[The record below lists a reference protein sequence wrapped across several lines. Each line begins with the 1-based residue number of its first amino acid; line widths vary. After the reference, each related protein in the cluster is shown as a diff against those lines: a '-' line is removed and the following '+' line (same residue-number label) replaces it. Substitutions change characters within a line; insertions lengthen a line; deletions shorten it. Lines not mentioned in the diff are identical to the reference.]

1 MMTDT
6 KIRILGYI
14 KTNGQARVR
23 DLVEHLGI
31 GKVALHR
38 QLKSLVESGKLAKS
52 DLPPKCFILKHPVQL
67 GKPKKQMF
75 YWINIL
81 RTLIPLVG
89 LSPEFPDLEL
99 GSLMLVNRIRKTVAY
114 PGKLESPKNFRKI
127 GRKSQN
133 AKETIFV
140 DKINS
145 RFNNL
150 LLIDDAV
157 GSAAI

>member
-52 DLPPKCFILKHPVQL
+52 GSAPKV
-67 GKPKKQMF
+67 F
-75 YWINIL
+75 YTQASGSTGETQETNVLLDKYFAYVDPIGRFVTGISGF
-81 RTLIPLVG
+81 RTW
-89 LSPEFPDLEL
+89 LSNVSKSDQENS
-99 GSLMLVNRIRKTVAY
+99 SL
-114 PGKLESPKNFRKI
+114 PGKN
-127 GRKSQN
+127 
-133 AKETIFV
+133 
-140 DKINS
+140 
-145 RFNNL
+145 
-150 LLIDDAV
+150 
-157 GSAAI
+157 